1 MVLSHL
7 GDHRT
12 LGTMKWRG
20 TMEKPRVPGNLKKQ
34 SCDSSPRPNPTAN
47 RKSAKTAS
55 ACQCSP
61 LFQAHTQKETD
72 RSFYSKI
79 TLKWFKKSMRD
90 STHANNKAGGE
101 NDNNWWVSGKE
112 SLNKLYQQEVLK
124 WKRKVGWWWREAK
137 WHWIFTSL
145 HSCGSKTGKSSL
157 LGSTFQP
164 SLNII
169 LSELFHACP
178 QQDQRR
184 KSHNPV
190 VEFPASFMNVIAG
203 QNGDNFNCFKNI
215 VNHAFSS

>member
-1 MVLSHL
+1 MN
-7 GDHRT
+7 T
-12 LGTMKWRG
+12 YIYIYTK
-20 TMEKPRVPGNLKKQ
+20 GN
-34 SCDSSPRPNPTAN
+34 
-47 RKSAKTAS
+47 
-55 ACQCSP
+55 
-61 LFQAHTQKETD
+61 

-164 SLNII
+164 SLNIF